1 MAEQGLQGFLL
12 QGFIT
17 LEYFYLF
24 SYRRLY
30 EEEIAGK
37 SFMHLPESLLAWVEN
52 GLSSDLD
59 AELRKHTL
67 TI

>member
-1 MAEQGLQGFLL
+1 M
-12 QGFIT
+12 

-24 SYRRLY
+24 SYRRLD

-37 SFMHLPESLLAWVEN
+37 IFMHQPESLWAWVEN

-59 AELRKHTL
+59 AELRKHIL
-67 TI
+67 RI